1 MKLLCSNCPSEESD
15 TFQRVTHLKND
26 MGNQP
31 ENSKKTGLSSGEKKK
46 INKGKATAD
55 PRGCL

>member
-31 ENSKKTGLSSGEKKK
+31 ENSKKTGLSSGEKK
-46 INKGKATAD
+46 INK
-55 PRGCL
+55 